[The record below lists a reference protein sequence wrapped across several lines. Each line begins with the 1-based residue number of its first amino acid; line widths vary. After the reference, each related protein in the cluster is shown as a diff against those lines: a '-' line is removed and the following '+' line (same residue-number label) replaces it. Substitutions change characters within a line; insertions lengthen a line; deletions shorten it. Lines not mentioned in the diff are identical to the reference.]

1 MHTEYHT
8 IADDL
13 KLKTNNHT
21 VKYQTN
27 NYGHI
32 LIFFEFNNQIYCL
45 LEKLYEI
52 ERKNKIQKLQ
62 KENVSNVLHSNFYEI
77 FKFMRINSNES
88 MEYEIIKLEEINNLC
103 VTAKLIID
111 KKQRKTGN
119 DTVESCIYLTDC
131 VDFDNFD

>member
-1 MHTEYHT
+1 MYSRLY
-8 IADDL
+8 IR
-13 KLKTNNHT
+13 
-21 VKYQTN
+21 
-27 NYGHI
+27 
-32 LIFFEFNNQIYCL
+32 
-45 LEKLYEI
+45 EKLPSESY
-52 ERKNKIQKLQ
+52 
-62 KENVSNVLHSNFYEI
+62 VLTAAETPNYLPIYEI